1 MEGGLYSMT
10 GVSDGIRKPGRP
22 RSAQADQAIL
32 KATLEELADVGFE
45 ALSIEAVAARAGVG
59 KTTIYRRWPSKTEL
73 VLEAIK
79 AIHAEAP
86 VIDTGNFRN
95 DLLALLRSAFQ
106 LRATLVE
113 ELVLKAMGE
122 IKSNPE
128 VFQVFMARHVTPRF
142 QAIIQMIERAKARGE
157 LRQDVDTALI
167 IGIAAGPYFFQIL
180 FSAIAPIPAPSPEMV
195 EQLVDA
201 ILHGIA
207 PP

>member
-1 MEGGLYSMT
+1 M
-10 GVSDGIRKPGRP
+10 
-22 RSAQADQAIL
+22 
-32 KATLEELADVGFE
+32 
-45 ALSIEAVAARAGVG
+45 SIEAVAARAHVG
-59 KTTIYRRWPSKTEL
+59 KTTIYRRWTSKTEL

-95 DLLALLRSAFQ
+95 DLLAILRSAFQ

-113 ELVLKAMGE
+113 QLVLKAMGE

-128 VFQVFMARHVTPRF
+128 VFQAFMARHVTPRF

-157 LRQDVDTALI
+157 LRQDIDTALI
-167 IGIAAGPYFFQIL
+167 MGIAAGPYFFQIL
-180 FSAIAPIPAPSPEMV
+180 FSAIAPTPAPSPEMV

-207 PP
+207 AP

>member
-1 MEGGLYSMT
+1 MAT
-10 GVSDGIRKPGRP
+10 ISDGIRKPGRP
-22 RSAQADQAIL
+22 RSAQADQRIL
-32 KATLEELADVGFE
+32 RAVLEELADVGFE
-45 ALSIEAVAARAGVG
+45 AMSIEAVAARAHVG
-59 KTTIYRRWPSKTEL
+59 KTTIYRRWTSKTEL

-95 DLLALLRSAFQ
+95 DLLAILRSAFQ

-113 ELVLKAMGE
+113 QLVLKAMGE

-128 VFQVFMARHVTPRF
+128 VFQTFMERHVTPRF

-167 IGIAAGPYFFQIL
+167 MGIAAGPYFFQIL
-180 FSAIAPIPAPSPEMV
+180 FSAIAPTPAPSPEMV

-207 PP
+207 AP